1 MTNEWHTQM
10 DYDTYTKYLTDLCKQ
25 LDVTMEWPVCEKRFE
40 EPALRQIREANFMQT
55 ARVRMA
61 ERLRSLS
68 QNFLLVLD
76 DVTHEQQ
83 LQLFRFNECQSL
95 IVTATDSTLQ
105 GLDWNVRLDVLS
117 PGEGLE
123 VFLNELDL
131 PSNHIVGCT
140 KEVQLLLHYCDN
152 HPLTI
157 RTVGRWC
164 RMKCVTAGLTVGIQD
179 VATEMEPLAEHAWE
193 RIKERSEKARQKLA
207 LKDNMT
213 DEADESSTNEGED
226 EDEDPSTLLFDV
238 LSLMM
243 GPDRQ
248 DGEGT
253 SVIFVLCFAAMV
265 VVFSEKVPLDVVLLL
280 WEQLFRDEPLA
291 QQELFCSGKPNL
303 KLRAWQVAEGLFHMG
318 VVNIADDEKG
328 QSWIESY
335 HESYSDFAMIMAKGL
350 DLGETFE
357 ETCQNW
363 HKAFVTIY
371 FNQRING
378 KDGEAVDEDSNSWEY
393 AVEKLPDHIF
403 RADMLSMAETILA
416 DENFFQARLD
426 SMGWR
431 RAIEIHICDCVQLQ
445 QRLEENLDSS
455 TDTLTLSA
463 VFTRTAAM
471 VSSLAEGQ
479 SAQAN
484 SDTVIQVS
492 RALYDIGLAL
502 AEHGYFEDAMLQFE
516 AAQSFMPESQSLR
529 ASILYGSSWVLLA
542 NGDIS
547 EGVQKIRSCRQVM
560 EANSEQ
566 HPLYK
571 EALQLYADAMI
582 EKCDYV
588 GALET
593 LMTVEKELLKEAESN
608 WIELGSVSR
617 KKGRLLHTM
626 GRLGEAMAAFEM
638 SIQWK
643 QHIGES
649 SHGLAA
655 TFSSLGDVQMET
667 THPAEAK
674 QHYEDAL
681 NVLQELSCSPKHIN
695 FTLTS
700 GKLRFLMGEYSASLS
715 FLDVARESINA
726 SPLLVMDQSAYDL
739 RCIARIYKARGDTE
753 TAAEILKESLVL
765 TSHRPGSLERA
776 LSLMHLGRCYSDIA
790 KHEEAIKCLQQSLD
804 IQMARVSESF
814 QVVDTVTKL
823 GRAYFMSHDYDRAL
837 EKYSSANSI
846 ILRVAPRDAEG
857 LAEILYS
864 KGEVYEAKNESE
876 SALRHY
882 QECVALMKREKLR
895 DHLGIA
901 KAMHAMGRVTAKG
914 DLGRDAVPYF
924 EESIRIRRM
933 HSDNFALAY
942 TQHDLGV
949 LASHIG
955 DYKMA
960 EENLLEALTIR
971 KRLDTGKP
979 SIAETLL
986 ALGDNFLAQNKLD
999 SSTKLYDE
1007 CMNLLDESDNGTEAV
1022 YFSMGK
1028 LKVSKEEYDDALALL
1043 RRARDM
1049 RQSVYGK
1056 HDIRVGTAFLC
1067 LGMVHFLA
1075 NHDNEAGDFLS
1086 EFVLICD
1093 NLDKIQ
1099 LRPRAVEDMTLH
1111 LMLAHMVL
1119 GDILFKAHTTAAANM
1134 WSRALKFSKVKEATQ
1149 SDVIAMVNRRLQLSE
1164 SNENNLALEPKEKQW
1179 IVQCL
1184 FTSFERYY

>member
-10 DYDTYTKYLTDLCKQ
+10 DYETYTKYLTDLCKQ

-40 EPALRQIREANFMQT
+40 EPALRRIREANFMQT

-83 LQLFRFNECQSL
+83 LELFRFNECQSL
-95 IVTATDSTLQ
+95 IATATDSTLQ
-105 GLDWNVRLDVLS
+105 GLDWNVRLDNLS
-117 PGEGLE
+117 QDEGLE
-123 VFLNELDL
+123 VLLNELDL
-131 PSNHIVGCT
+131 PTNHIVGCT
-140 KEVQLLLHYCDN
+140 KEVRMLLHYCDN

-164 RMKCVTAGLTVGIQD
+164 RMKCVTAGLAAGIQE
-179 VATEMEPLAEHAWE
+179 VVTELGPLAEHAWE
-193 RIKERSEKARQKLA
+193 RIRERAAKARQKGA
-207 LKDNMT
+207 LKDNIT
-213 DEADESSTNEGED
+213 DETEQPSSDDDDDDEED
-226 EDEDPSTLLFDV
+226 LSTLLFDV

-280 WEQLFRDEPLA
+280 FEQLLRDEPLA
-291 QQELFCSGKPNL
+291 QQEISSDDKSDL
-303 KLRAWQVAEGLFHMG
+303 KLRAWLVAEGLFHMG

-350 DLGETFE
+350 DLGDTFE
-357 ETCQNW
+357 ETCENW

-378 KDGEAVDEDSNSWEY
+378 SDAEAVDDDSNSWEY

-403 RADMLSMAETILA
+403 RANMLSMAETILA

-431 RAIEIHICDCVQLQ
+431 RAIEVHICDCVQLQ
-445 QRLEENLDSS
+445 QRLEENLDNSN
-455 TDTLTLSA
+455 DTLMLSA

-471 VSSLAEGQ
+471 VSSFAEGQ
-479 SAQAN
+479 SAKAN
-484 SDTVIQVS
+484 SGTVVQVS

-547 EGVQKIRSCRQVM
+547 EGVQKILACRHVM

-593 LMTVEKELLKEAESN
+593 LITVEKELLKEAENN
-608 WIELGSVSR
+608 WIELGSISK
-617 KKGRLLHTM
+617 KKGRLLHTI
-626 GRLGEAMAAFEM
+626 GKLGEAIAAYEM

-643 QHIGES
+643 QHIGEN

-667 THPAEAK
+667 TLPAEAK

-681 NVLQELSCSPKHIN
+681 NVLQGLNCSPKHLN

-700 GKLRFLMGEYSASLS
+700 GKLRYLMGEYSASLA
-715 FLDVARESINA
+715 FLDKARRSINA

-739 RCIARIYKARGDTE
+739 RCIARIYKARGDAE
-753 TAAEILKESLVL
+753 TAAEVLKESLIL

-776 LSLMHLGRCYSDIA
+776 LSLMHLGRCYSDMA
-790 KHEEAIKCLQQSLD
+790 KHDDAIMCLQQSLD
-804 IQMARVSESF
+804 IQMARMSESF
-814 QVVDTVTKL
+814 QVVDTLTKL
-823 GRAYFMSHDYDRAL
+823 GKAYFLMQDFDRAL
-837 EKYSSANSI
+837 DKYSSANSF
-846 ILRVAPRDAEG
+846 ILRVAPKDAEG

-864 KGEVYEAKNESE
+864 KGEVYEAKMDSE

-882 QECVALMKREKLR
+882 QECVSLMKREKLR

-924 EESIRIRRM
+924 QESIRIRRM
-933 HSDNFALAY
+933 HSDNFALAA

-955 DYKMA
+955 EYQMA

-971 KRLDTGKP
+971 KRIDTGKP
-979 SIAETLL
+979 SVAETLL
-986 ALGDNFLAQNKLD
+986 ALGDNFLAQNKRD
-999 SSTKLYDE
+999 SASKLYDE
-1007 CMNLLDESDNGTEAV
+1007 TIELVGESDNLRSAV
-1022 YFSMGK
+1022 FFSMGK
-1028 LKVSKEEYDDALALL
+1028 LKVSMEEYDQALVLL
-1043 RRARDM
+1043 TQARDI
-1049 RQSVYGK
+1049 REAAFGK
-1056 HDIRVGTAFLC
+1056 HDVRVGRAYVC

-1075 NHDNEAGDFLS
+1075 NQDSEAGDCLS

-1093 NLDKIQ
+1093 TIKKKH
-1099 LRPRAVEDMTLH
+1099 LRPAAVVEMTVH

-1119 GDILFKAHTTAAANM
+1119 GDILFNAHTAAAVDM
-1134 WSRALKFSKVKEATQ
+1134 WNRALKFSKGKDTVDPVLVE
-1149 SDVIAMVNRRLQLSE
+1149 MVSRRMHLSV
-1164 SNENNLALEPKEKQW
+1164 SNENDIALKPEEKRW
-1179 IVQCL
+1179 IQESV
-1184 FTSFERYY
+1184 FTSVERNW